1 MQEYRSSTPLAL
13 PISAARGFAAQQGH
27 PRQYDASRGVHT
39 NIRERTY
46 RLNLEPITHE
56 ITLPAS
62 FPTLYGH
69 PASPNEIAKLI

>member
-1 MQEYRSSTPLAL
+1 ML
-13 PISAARGFAAQQGH
+13 PE
-27 PRQYDASRGVHT
+27 GVHT
-39 NIRERTY
+39 NIGERTY
-46 RLNLEPITHE
+46 RLNLEPITYE